1 MKNVLTLVPMFGA
14 IGVLGCLTAAQ
25 PAAAMPSCEQE
36 VRIRCSGYDV
46 QGRPR
51 LDTRHSSYEECVEE
65 ETAWRCMGGPSYWSG
80 SDDWT
85 AFRREGGSR

>member
-1 MKNVLTLVPMFGA
+1 MKNFLKTVPMFSV
-14 IGVLGCLTAAQ
+14 IGILGCLTAPQ

-36 VRIRCSGYDV
+36 VRIRCSGHDV

-65 ETAWRCMGGPSYWSG
+65 ETAWRCTGGPSFWSG
-80 SDDWT
+80 GNDWI
-85 AFRREGGSR
+85 AFRREGDLN